1 LLYTYSLITYLTQ
14 WYTRSAI
21 QQIKKRLSTMR
32 LQTKFL
38 KILFGCGLLLLFSL
52 QPSRVRG
59 ITVQQT
65 TSTSATLTMSNIT
78 TIAGSK
84 VTVPVKFQRG
94 ATNVDTLV
102 FSIDYDQRCL
112 TVSASDMNND
122 TIPDAIS
129 IFAPASFFHWA
140 TFSAA
145 DAEGELDFAISSL
158 SALADAD
165 PLVTIEFTTT
175 CVSGSAFVNFATA
188 PEPSFGANGMAV
200 PGETTNGAVSIATP
214 PVTPTPASSVL
225 LVSVGDTSGT
235 IDGLSFQDEDILAY
249 HTAGKQWSMVF
260 DGSDVGWGKV
270 DLEAFDVLADGS
282 FLLTPSKKLMIPG
295 VGEVLPSD
303 IMRFIPTTLGSTT
316 AGVWEWYFDGSDVGL
331 NSNGEYIDAIAF
343 DPSGR
348 LLISSEGAF
357 DAGGVK
363 GNDEDLFTFTKLSLG
378 ATTAGS
384 WALYFDGSRMALTK
398 NDEDIDAVWI
408 KLDGDI
414 YLSTK
419 GKFAAASSHNAIGG
433 DQNDVFICKPL
444 AIGAAT
450 NCTFAAFFDGDSV
463 RFKYNVDDI
472 GLALVDQLRPF
483 TDFAIAAADETDST
497 QYTVGGIEPRALMID
512 PELSDDDL
520 DRDELVSQKVFLPF
534 VAQ

>member
-1 LLYTYSLITYLTQ
+1 
-14 WYTRSAI
+14 
-21 QQIKKRLSTMR
+21 MP

-38 KILFGCGLLLLFSL
+38 TILFGCGLLLLFSL

-59 ITVQQT
+59 LTVQQT
-65 TSTSATLTMSNIT
+65 TSTSATLTINNRT
-78 TIAGSK
+78 AVTDSK
-84 VTVPVKFQRG
+84 VTVPVKFERG
-94 ATNVDTLV
+94 ITNVDALV

-112 TVSASDMNND
+112 TVSAADMNND

-129 IFAPASFFHWA
+129 IFAPTSFFHWA

-145 DAEGELDFAISSL
+145 DTEGELDFAISSL
-158 SALADAD
+158 APLPDAD

-175 CVSGSAFVNFATA
+175 CVSGSAFVNFATD
-188 PEPSFGANGMAV
+188 PEASFGANGMAV
-200 PGETTNGAVSIATP
+200 PGETTNGAVAITTP
-214 PVTPTPASSVL
+214 PVTPTPVSSVL
-225 LVSVGDTSGT
+225 LVSAGDTSGT
-235 IDGLSFQDEDILAY
+235 IDGLTFQDEDILAY
-249 HTAGKQWSMVF
+249 HTAEKQWSMVF

-270 DLEAFDVLADGS
+270 DLEAFDVLSDGS
-282 FLLTPSKKLMIPG
+282 FLLTPSKKLTIPG

-303 IMRFIPTTLGSTT
+303 ILRFIPTTLGSTT

-348 LLISSEGAF
+348 LLISSEGSF
-357 DAGGVK
+357 DAGGVR

-378 ATTAGS
+378 SNTAGS

-408 KLDGDI
+408 KPDGDL

-419 GKFAAASSHNAIGG
+419 GKFAAASSRNALSG

-444 AIGAAT
+444 AIDAAT
-450 NCTFAAFFDGDSV
+450 NCSFATFFDGDAV

-472 GLALVDQLRPF
+472 GLVVVNQLRPF
-483 TDFAIAAADETDST
+483 TDFTTVMADDTDSA
-497 QYTVGGIEPRALMID
+497 QYTVGDVEPRALMID
-512 PELSDDDL
+512 LELSDDDL

-534 VAQ
+534 IAQ